1 MSWTR
6 LLGKERTDEELA
18 AIRAEVAKG
27 WEIDEF
33 TCDKCPDR
41 YTCEYA
47 FDMYNTNG
55 DCLANK

>member
-1 MSWTR
+1 MTGR
-6 LLGKERTDEELA
+6 KRTDEELSK
-18 AIRAEVAKG
+18 IRAEVAQG

-33 TCDKCPDR
+33 TCDKCSDR
-41 YTCEYA
+41 YDCEYA